1 VASCRSGEEVR
12 MTRSL
17 FWALTAGLLGSA
29 LNHAAAEPS
38 PIATSMGDL
47 RWGLSETEVASF
59 AKRKLGEQYNGEI
72 AKTKDSSKQGK
83 LRSELKQAQ
92 ADVGKSL
99 VNFSAGHSKWDNSP
113 IAGEFTY
120 GNSESMLMSK
130 APNAQDFYFFVD
142 GRLWKWCEVLD
153 KAAIGGDFKKF
164 SQTVESKFG
173 KGRVKKGEVTPGH
186 GNTQW
191 LEYLDRNSRLRAAD
205 NDGKRNGYTLIY
217 EEMATVRQ
225 LASTRPVKPTRLGG
239 AADDDASEIKS
250 SLPKAQK
257 AGASE
262 EGQIA
267 KGPSKRS
274 LFAGENQN
282 ESEGEYEARKQK
294 TALEARDRQ
303 QHAHDRKE
311 ESKKGEALKQLDGLN
326 DSDPLGGL

>member
-1 VASCRSGEEVR
+1 
-12 MTRSL
+12 MTRSM
-17 FWALTAGLLGSA
+17 FWVLTAGLLGSA

-47 RWGLSETEVASF
+47 RWGLSESEVTSF
-59 AKRKLGEQYNGEI
+59 AKRKLADQYNGEI
-72 AKTKDSSKQGK
+72 SKTKDSGKQGK
-83 LRSELKQAQ
+83 LRGELKQAQ
-92 ADVGKSL
+92 ADVGKSV
-99 VNFSAGHSKWDNSP
+99 VNFSGGHSKWDNSP

-120 GNSESMLMSK
+120 GNGESMLMSK

-153 KAAIGGDFKKF
+153 KAAVGGGDFKKF
-164 SQTVESKFG
+164 SQAVEGKFG
-173 KGRVKKGEVTPGH
+173 KGRVKKGEITPGH

-205 NDGKRNGYTLIY
+205 NDSKRNGYALIY

-225 LASTRPVKPTRLGG
+225 LASTRPAKPTRLAG

-250 SLPKAQK
+250 STPKQQK
-257 AGASE
+257 AGSE
-262 EGQIA
+262 DGQIA

-274 LFAGENQN
+274 MFASDNQN
-282 ESEGEYEARKQK
+282 ESEADYESRKQK
-294 TALEARDRQ
+294 TAVETRDRQ
-303 QHAHDRKE
+303 QRAHERKE
-311 ESKKGEALKQLDGLN
+311 DAKKGEALKQLDGLN